1 MNITEPRQ
9 QRTPWRLLR
18 ANKEVIN
25 NICHLLT
32 VAGVTMLLL
41 SSHYHVKQEE
51 EDEHWKMA
59 NHKGSH

>member
-1 MNITEPRQ
+1 MNMTEPRQ

-32 VAGVTMLLL
+32 VAGVTFCSTLFTLPC
-41 SSHYHVKQEE
+41 Q
-51 EDEHWKMA
+51 A
-59 NHKGSH
+59 RRR